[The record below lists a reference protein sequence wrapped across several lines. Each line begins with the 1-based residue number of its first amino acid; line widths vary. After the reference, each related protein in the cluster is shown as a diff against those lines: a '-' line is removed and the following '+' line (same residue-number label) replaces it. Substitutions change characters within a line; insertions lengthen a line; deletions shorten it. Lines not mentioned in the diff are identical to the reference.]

1 MKFVSG
7 FEGDLEGT
15 VAEKRIDD
23 MIANEG
29 KIMPYKPRI
38 GTGLKDYSKFF
49 TKEQILFYYKTNE
62 ELLHTFGYV
71 HESGVEVDNNTTF
84 FDYKQEGI
92 SVTARSKQRIN
103 EYKNLNEKAFKIRA

>member
-1 MKFVSG
+1 MKFVTG

-29 KIMPYKPRI
+29 NIMPYKPRV

-49 TKEQILFYYKTNE
+49 T
-62 ELLHTFGYV
+62 
-71 HESGVEVDNNTTF
+71 
-84 FDYKQEGI
+84 
-92 SVTARSKQRIN
+92 
-103 EYKNLNEKAFKIRA
+103 